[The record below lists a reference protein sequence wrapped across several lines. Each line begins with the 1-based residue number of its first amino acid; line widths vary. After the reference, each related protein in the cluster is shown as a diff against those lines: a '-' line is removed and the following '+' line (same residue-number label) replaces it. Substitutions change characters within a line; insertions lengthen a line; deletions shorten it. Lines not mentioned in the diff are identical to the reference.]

1 MKLCALFL
9 AVMLLAACHSEDEA
23 ADTIQVPVRLSV
35 MTGSPSMQRAPADPG
50 TAEKFALPSHA
61 YIYVLTYSQL
71 KEQGPAKLIYQGTD
85 GHIALDPA
93 KWKQDTTT
101 PEIYHYTGD
110 INLFMPTDMMS
121 GRVLAAVS
129 SEKIEDLSFLATTP
143 ATFDALSRMTY
154 SVPSGSAETQNEYM
168 KNLYSTPYNLV
179 YKYDAASGKLVGSPL
194 DEDENGTDKLY
205 YGTILDAAEK
215 VSHVNVVLYHVAA
228 RLDVKWEVAPAL
240 RKDNALTFFEVCNL
254 PQKPCFLFRPTENV
268 NDKDGANTTYSG
280 TQCSSILKTSKAEG
294 NLDPSTYWQGRRV
307 MYVPQHYLRQS
318 DNTYYPFDVRL
329 GVNGKTIEDETASPE
344 TGKYYGQKF
353 SFNQAFTP
361 HRVFTSWIAVGVNVK
376 TQINNN

>member
-9 AVMLLAACHSEDEA
+9 AVILLAACHSEDET

-35 MTGSPSMQRAPADPG
+35 VTGSPSLQRAPADPG

-61 YIYVLTYSQL
+61 YIYVLTYSQPQ
-71 KEQGPAKLIYQGTD
+71 EQGTAKLIYQGTD

-129 SEKIEDLSFLATTP
+129 SEKIEDLSFSATTP

-215 VSHVNVVLYHVAA
+215 VSHVNVVLYHVAT
-228 RLDVKWEVAPAL
+228 RLDVKWEVDPAL

-254 PQKPCFLFRPTENV
+254 PQKPCYLFRPTENV

-280 TQCSSILKTSKAEG
+280 TQCRSILNTSKAEY

-307 MYVPQHYLRQS
+307 MYVPQHYLRQGGM
-318 DNTYYPFDVRL
+318 TYYPFDVRL
-329 GVNGKTIEDETASPE
+329 GVNGVPIEDETSTPE
-344 TGKYYGQKF
+344 AGKYYGQKF
-353 SFNQAFTP
+353 SFKQAFMP
-361 HRVFTSWIAVGVNVK
+361 HKVFTSWIAVGVNVK
-376 TQINNN
+376 TQINN